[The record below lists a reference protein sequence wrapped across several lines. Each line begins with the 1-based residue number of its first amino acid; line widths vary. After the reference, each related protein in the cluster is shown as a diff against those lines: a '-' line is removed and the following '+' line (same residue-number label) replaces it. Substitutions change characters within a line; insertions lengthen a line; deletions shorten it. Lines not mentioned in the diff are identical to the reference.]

1 MKAMKLKTPYS
12 NTIDRNCPLSE
23 YPRPQFVRDSFFC
36 LNGSW
41 QYAILDGEGRSLEEG
56 GILVPYPAG
65 SPLSGVTHI
74 LQPEETLIC
83 RREFS
88 FAKTKK
94 RALLHFEAVDQIT
107 EVTLNGKML
116 GSHSG
121 GYTAFSFEIGDVLQ
135 EQNLLEVRIR
145 DYTNTGDCLYGKQA
159 LKHGGIFYTPTAGIW
174 QSVWIE
180 ELPEEAVEDLKIVPL
195 YDKAKLSLHLK
206 GNFKNVRVRVLAEG
220 KTVAEIASAEKDFS
234 VPLPDF
240 RPWTC
245 EDPFLYD
252 LVLNTEDDEVRSY
265 FGMRCFTKEKD
276 RSGLDRFCLNHKP
289 VFLSGLLDQG
299 YIAESIYTFPSEQA
313 LTDELN
319 AVKEM
324 GFNFLRKHVK
334 VECRR
339 WYYHCDRLGILV
351 FQDIPN
357 GGSRYSKFLTM
368 VEGTLGIHHKDDQY
382 KRFARESENG
392 REQYYRETGEIMT
405 QLHDCVSLCGWVP
418 FNEGW
423 GQFDAVKVTEFMR
436 RKDPQRLIDSTS
448 GWFDQKTGDFLSK
461 HIYFRPYAF
470 RNSQDDRIVLLSEF
484 GGYAFVEKDHVESEH
499 PGGYKN
505 YKDREAYMAG
515 LEKLYERDVRA
526 HIAKGLCGAIY
537 TQVSDVEDECNG
549 LFTYDRAICKVD
561 KKRMKKIN
569 LALYQSLG

>member
-1 MKAMKLKTPYS
+1 MKLKTPYS
-12 NTIDRNCPLSE
+12 NTIDRSCPLSE

-41 QYAILDGEGRSLEEG
+41 QYSILDGNGGSLEEG
-56 GILVPYPAG
+56 EILVPFPAG
-65 SPLSGVTHI
+65 SPLSGVEHI
-74 LQPEETLIC
+74 LQPQEILFYKK
-83 RREFS
+83 EFT
-88 FAKTKK
+88 FTKTKK
-94 RALLHFEAVDQIT
+94 RALLHFEAVDQIA
-107 EVTLNGKML
+107 EVTLNGKRL

-121 GYTAFSFEIGDVLQ
+121 GYTAFAFEIGDLL
-135 EQNLLEVRIR
+135 EENNLLEVRVR

-180 ELPEEAVEDLKIVPL
+180 ELSEEAVEEIKIIPL
-195 YDKAKLSLHLK
+195 FDKEKVALRLK
-206 GNFKNVRVRVLAEG
+206 GNFHNVHVKVLAEG
-220 KTVAEIASAEKDFS
+220 KTVTEIASAEKDFS
-234 VPLPDF
+234 ISLPGF
-240 RPWTC
+240 RPWTT

-252 LVLNTEDDEVRSY
+252 LIINTGEDEVRSY
-265 FGMRCFTKEKD
+265 FGMRCFTKERD
-276 RSGLDRFCLNHKP
+276 RSGLERFCLNHKP

-299 YIAESIYTFPSEQA
+299 YISESIYTFPCEKA
-313 LTDELN
+313 LTDELE
-319 AVKEM
+319 AIKEM

-357 GGSRYSKFLTM
+357 GGSTYSKLLTM
-368 VEGTLGIHHKDDQY
+368 VEGTLGIAHKDDQY
-382 KRFARESENG
+382 KRFARESLSG
-392 REQYYRETGEIMT
+392 QEQYYREAEEILK

-423 GQFDAVKVTEFMR
+423 GQFDAVKVTEFFR
-436 RKDPQRLIDSTS
+436 QKDPYRLIDSTS
-448 GWFDQKTGDFLSK
+448 GWFDQNTGDFLSK

-470 RNSQDDRIVLLSEF
+470 RPDKGGRIVLLSEF
-484 GGYAFVEKDHVESEH
+484 GGYAFVDKEHVESAH

-505 YKDREAYMAG
+505 YKDQEAYMAG

-526 HIAKGLCGAIY
+526 HIPKGLCGAIY

-549 LFTYDRAICKVD
+549 LFTYDRAVCKVD
-561 KKRMKKIN
+561 KQRMKKIN